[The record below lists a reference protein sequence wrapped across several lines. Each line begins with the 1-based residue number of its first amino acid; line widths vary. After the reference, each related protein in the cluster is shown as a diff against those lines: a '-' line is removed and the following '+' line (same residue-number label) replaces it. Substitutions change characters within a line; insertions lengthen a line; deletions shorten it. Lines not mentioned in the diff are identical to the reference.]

1 MNTQQQKSRYQTGHK
16 GAKEESKWQGV
27 GEAKTEGQ
35 RGCVHVCQ
43 SWFQS
48 NHQLNGYVLGGHPG
62 SDPDIQRQKKR
73 VNDRGVGETK
83 TEGQRKC
90 VHVCQSW
97 FQSNH
102 QLSGCVMDNHA
113 GSDPDRERCGP
124 DTMTGML
131 LGVPA
136 YLWKPAGQ
144 TGRFSGREGHDQS
157 LLPQLSQGQG
167 IPVQHNHTII
177 TWGYL
182 CNTTTATY
190 HWVYL
195 CNTTTTKYHL
205 GVPVQHNHNK
215 ISPVQHNNISPVVPV
230 QHN

>member
-1 MNTQQQKSRYQTGHK
+1 MTG
-16 GAKEESKWQGV
+16 GWERQR
-27 GEAKTEGQ
+27 Q
-35 RGCVHVCQ
+35 RGRGSVCTCASHDFNQ
-43 SWFQS
+43 TINSLAVWWMSTQ
-48 NHQLNGYVLGGHPG
+48 
-62 SDPDIQRQKKR
+62 
-73 VNDRGVGETK
+73 
-83 TEGQRKC
+83 GQT
-90 VHVCQSW
+90 QT
-97 FQSNH
+97 
-102 QLSGCVMDNHA
+102 
-113 GSDPDRERCGP
+113 ERCGL
-124 DTMTGML
+124 DTMTGMQ

-177 TWGYL
+177 TWEYL
-182 CNTTTATY
+182 CNTTTAIY
-190 HWVYL
+190 NWVYL

-215 ISPVQHNNISPVVPV
+215 ISPVQHNNISPGVPV